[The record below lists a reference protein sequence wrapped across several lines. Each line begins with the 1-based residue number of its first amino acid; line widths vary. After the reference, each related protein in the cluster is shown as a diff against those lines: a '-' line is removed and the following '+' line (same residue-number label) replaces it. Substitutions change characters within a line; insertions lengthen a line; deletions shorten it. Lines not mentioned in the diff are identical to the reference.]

1 MTAPI
6 QHLLRSHPRDIGGFA
21 VRRVL
26 PSVPKQMVGPFI
38 FFDHMG
44 PARLA
49 PGEGLDVRPHPHI
62 GLATVTY
69 LFEGEILHRD
79 SLGSV
84 QAIRPGDVNWMTAG
98 PRDRALGADAA
109 RAPQGRRQRARD
121 PDLGGAA
128 AREPRRSSRRS
139 PITRRSTL
147 PLVERQGA
155 SVRVIA
161 GHAFGARSPVA
172 VFTDTLYAA
181 AELEPGASLIVP
193 PEHAERGVYVVEG
206 NVTIGDD
213 GVEAGQLAVLEE
225 GVEVEVRAPFSATL
239 MLLGGA
245 KLDGPRFI
253 WWNFVSSSKERIE
266 RAKRG
271 LARGPLRRRPGRNR
285 ADPAARTLGRA
296 GALLHYPRTAIGGG
310 AMSSIKLV
318 ALAGVA
324 AVAMAQPGF
333 AQTTLTM
340 SSWVSPQHHLTRV
353 VLAGWAADVEKA
365 TNGRL
370 KFQMLPKHPAAAPG
384 TFDAVRDGLV
394 DVSYVTASY
403 TPARHILR
411 LMPEL
416 PGMGDTAE
424 VNSVAYRASTA
435 RMLARSVSTTAWSL
449 IGVFTHGPGQMFTKQ
464 RDQGSL
470 RIQGLKI
477 RIGGGVVD
485 AVAKALGASASSSPR
500 PSPTSC

>member
-1 MTAPI
+1 MTTPI

-98 PRDRALGADAA
+98 RGIAHSERTPPELRKAGASVHGIQTWVALPRAA
-109 RAPQGRRQRARD
+109 EEV
-121 PDLGGAA
+121 
-128 AREPRRSSRRS
+128 EPSFSHH
-139 PITRRSTL
+139 PAVTL

-181 AELEPGASLIVP
+181 AELEPGASLVVS

-213 GVEAGQLAVLEE
+213 GTEAGELAVLEE

-245 KLDGPRFI
+245 KMDGPRFI
-253 WWNFVSSSKERIE
+253 WWNFVSSSKERME
-266 RAKRG
+266 RAKDDWREDRFG
-271 LARGPLRRRPGRNR
+271 QIPGETERIPL
-285 ADPAARTLGRA
+285 
-296 GALLHYPRTAIGGG
+296 
-310 AMSSIKLV
+310 
-318 ALAGVA
+318 
-324 AVAMAQPGF
+324 
-333 AQTTLTM
+333 
-340 SSWVSPQHHLTRV
+340 
-353 VLAGWAADVEKA
+353 
-365 TNGRL
+365 
-370 KFQMLPKHPAAAPG
+370 
-384 TFDAVRDGLV
+384 
-394 DVSYVTASY
+394 
-403 TPARHILR
+403 
-411 LMPEL
+411 PE
-416 PGMGDTAE
+416 
-424 VNSVAYRASTA
+424 R
-435 RMLARSVSTTAWSL
+435 
-449 IGVFTHGPGQMFTKQ
+449 
-464 RDQGSL
+464 
-470 RIQGLKI
+470 
-477 RIGGGVVD
+477 
-485 AVAKALGASASSSPR
+485 
-500 PSPTSC
+500 